1 MVKGF
6 LQQFSAFFG
15 VVFLF
20 ACSSANNK
28 PLLITFSAD
37 STSIAFNGID
47 PVGLLQ
53 LQSASAGDSTLNS
66 LISVLQTPSERDST
80 LKELPVPGRV
90 LVTDS
95 NLVFIPAQPFV
106 KGRDYLVIT
115 YLNARFGDAK
125 DLVSGKLKPEVRPIQ
140 QVLTR

>member
-1 MVKGF
+1 MDKGF
-6 LQQFSAFFG
+6 IQQFCTFFV

-37 STSIAFNGID
+37 STSIVFNNID

-53 LQSASAGDSTLNS
+53 LQGGSVTDSTLNS
-66 LISVLQTPSERDST
+66 LVSVLQTPSELDST
-80 LKELPVPGRV
+80 LKELPIAGRV
-90 LVTDS
+90 VVTDS
-95 NLVFIPAQPFV
+95 NLVFIPAQAFV
-106 KGRDYLVIT
+106 RGRDYLIIT

-125 DLVSGKLKPEVRPIQ
+125 DLVSGELKPEVRPLQ
-140 QVLTR
+140 KTLTR